1 MARSSFLS
9 VLGSTTFKAA
19 PDKPIRS
26 NFPASTRFNE
36 PFISNSANLM
46 LDEPLLIV
54 RTKLTRRYSQYPPN
68 SAGTV
73 VPLASQAS
81 TIRLDKTV
89 RAPGRAAQPPVQ
101 RCAIG
106 APAAQGARHPI
117 ASSRKRPYAKIRV
130 FPDSQFLLFRAYC
143 VCHRIRC
150 AKDQTSDLQETL
162 LVQLF
167 FLSSDAR
174 AVAAG
179 DAQALAFLPSRGRRH
194 LRNTGLPVPL

>member
-9 VLGSTTFKAA
+9 ILGSTTFKAA

-46 LDEPLLIV
+46 LDEPLLMV
-54 RTKLTRRYSQYPPN
+54 RTKLMRRCSQYPPN

-89 RAPGRAAQPPVQ
+89 RQGEFVNAPDRPKNEGRALG
-101 RCAIG
+101 RLKS
-106 APAAQGARHPI
+106 AAVPR
-117 ASSRKRPYAKIRV
+117 S
-130 FPDSQFLLFRAYC
+130 
-143 VCHRIRC
+143 
-150 AKDQTSDLQETL
+150 
-162 LVQLF
+162 
-167 FLSSDAR
+167 
-174 AVAAG
+174 
-179 DAQALAFLPSRGRRH
+179 PS
-194 LRNTGLPVPL
+194 